1 MYMYTCTDN
10 IEAFIHNYI
19 SRIIF
24 EIKIYIESLYLNFIQ
39 YLDALLDHTYLDL
52 ITGLMAIN
60 GTCHFLQNV

>member
-10 IEAFIHNYI
+10 IGAFIHNYI
-19 SRIIF
+19 SRVIF
-24 EIKIYIESLYLNFIQ
+24 EIKSLYLNFIQ

>member
-19 SRIIF
+19 SRVIF
-24 EIKIYIESLYLNFIQ
+24 EIKSLYLNFIQ